1 MRENFDYS
9 GYGPPGNDP
18 MRAAREALE
27 ARRPYR
33 RFSAVRPH
41 DERRYSDD
49 DASRERFTEFSPEER
64 ERYVP
69 AGRFEQNP
77 WDAPRG
83 ERPYDRELHDEH
95 TWPARASHAGRGPRG
110 YARSDARIHEDVSDR
125 LFLDRE
131 LDARDIEVLVSN
143 GCVVLEGHVD
153 SPRDRRRADDL
164 THAVPGVTE
173 VHNHLRITRP

>member
-18 MRAAREALE
+18 MRDAREAFE

-33 RFSAVRPH
+33 RFSG
-41 DERRYSDD
+41 D
-49 DASRERFTEFSPEER
+49 DAGSREREAGYSDEER
-64 ERYVP
+64 RRYVP

-83 ERPYDRELHDEH
+83 DRPYDRGLHDEY
-95 TWPARASHAGRGPRG
+95 TWPQRTTQAGRGPRG

-125 LFLDRE
+125 LFLDRD
-131 LDARDIEVLVSN
+131 LDATEVDVLVSD
-143 GCVVLEGHVD
+143 GCVVLEGSVE

-164 THAVPGVTE
+164 AHSVPGVTE
-173 VHNHLRITRP
+173 VHNHLRVRSHRS